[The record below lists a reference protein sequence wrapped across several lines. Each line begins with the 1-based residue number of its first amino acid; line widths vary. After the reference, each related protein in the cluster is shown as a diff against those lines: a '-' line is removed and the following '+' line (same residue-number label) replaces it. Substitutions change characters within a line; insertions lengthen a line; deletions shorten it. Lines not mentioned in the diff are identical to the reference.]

1 MTRRIF
7 YGVSLWVFLAAA
19 ACTIAAI
26 ALPNWI
32 TYTSGGDGHAAVRV
46 SYGLH
51 KRCSSLTGECEPFPT
66 EEDCRGFED
75 RYFCSM
81 WRSTGFLMNFSVVLQ
96 LACVVAYVT
105 ILAGGTTT
113 RQAGW
118 KLLSGLLAAVAA
130 GQIIAMALVVSR
142 PSFALFF
149 GCMSLGAFG
158 ASSQEKEQDGLYW
171 TSRKKDPRRTV
182 CHRRVSRGYK
192 WTETLTRRVLS
203 VPGISLQQR
212 QSFLRR
218 LGPG

>member
-142 PSFALFF
+142 PSFALFLGVCPSAHSGRHYRRKSRTDYAGHRERKIQGGLFVF
-149 GCMSLGAFG
+149 GEYPEDTNG
-158 ASSQEKEQDGLYW
+158 QK
-171 TSRKKDPRRTV
+171 R
-182 CHRRVSRGYK
+182 
-192 WTETLTRRVLS
+192 
-203 VPGISLQQR
+203 
-212 QSFLRR
+212 
-218 LGPG
+218 